1 VLRYLGFRLG
11 QAVLVIL
18 IAFTLTFF
26 LLFLAPGDAAL
37 ARIGGDASA
46 SPEELAALRAELGLD
61 QPWYVAYAGQLGA
74 LLTLQFGVSLRN
86 GRPVTEIIGEAL
98 PNTVQV
104 AGLSM
109 LLAIVLGVAI
119 AVTATY
125 TRARWLRGILLSLPA
140 LGLSIPTFWLGVL
153 MLTVFAFQLR
163 WFPAF
168 GSDDPLSV
176 VLPVITLG
184 IVCSAGIAQVLAT
197 SLLEASRSPYAFTA
211 MTKGASRWRLLLRHC
226 LRGAAVPMLTM
237 VGLLTGAL
245 LTGSVVI
252 EIVFS
257 RSGIGREILQG
268 VDVSDFPVVQGI
280 VMICAIIFVG
290 VNLVVDLLY
299 PVLDPRMRAAMRS

>member
-1 VLRYLGFRLG
+1 MLRYLGIRLG

-37 ARIGGDASA
+37 ARIGGDATA

-61 QPWYVAYAGQLGA
+61 QPWYAAYAGQLVA
-74 LLTLQFGVSLRN
+74 LLSLQFGESLRT
-86 GRPVTEIIGEAL
+86 GRPVAEIIGDAL

-109 LLAIVLGVAI
+109 ILAIVLGVAI

-125 TRARWLRGILLSLPA
+125 TQARWLRGLLLSLPA

-153 MLTVFAFQLR
+153 MLTIFAFQLR

-168 GSDDPLSV
+168 GSDDPLSL
-176 VLPVITLG
+176 VLPVVTLG
-184 IVCSAGIAQVLAT
+184 VVCSAAIAQVLAT

-211 MTKGASRWRLLLRHC
+211 LTKGASRWRLLLRHC
-226 LRGAAVPMLTM
+226 LRASAMPMLTM
-237 VGLLTGAL
+237 IGLLTGAL

-268 VDVSDFPVVQGI
+268 VEMSDFPVVQGI
-280 VMICAIIFVG
+280 VMICAVIFVG

-299 PVLDPRMRAAMRS
+299 PVFDPRMRAAMRS

>member
-1 VLRYLGFRLG
+1 MLRYLGFRLG

-61 QPWYVAYAGQLGA
+61 QPWYVSYIGQLGA
-74 LLTLQFGVSLRN
+74 LLTLQFGESLRN

-153 MLTVFAFQLR
+153 MLTIFAFQLR

-226 LRGAAVPMLTM
+226 LRAASVPMLTM

-299 PVLDPRMRAAMRS
+299 PVLDPRMRAAMRG